1 MKPAPLGR
9 SLVPLPDESLPGYVL
24 RLAHRLELSPARIT
38 TLTQLPM
45 LKTISRASA
54 QSTITMDAVAAEN
67 FGIATRLAPHQVAGL
82 CLDRYADRYPPL
94 RMIETNSSKQLMAI
108 TRRGWVLTAST
119 RYCPQCLAG
128 DGSVIQRRHGGA
140 WQQRW
145 RLQVVF
151 ACITHQRLLEYL
163 CPQCGNPAMKSNPAS
178 TNRDLLPRLSQ
189 PGLHSAQC
197 RNQGCHA
204 RLDITE
210 REPGHLLLPA
220 DVLEFQ
226 ARILHR
232 LNPNSTV
239 APGDA
244 SRYFE
249 LLALVYNMI
258 MLSWPQAQPL
268 IGLRH
273 LDIAAHRHV
282 LQAQQAVETAQASPR
297 NMETNRPL
305 RTLPHASDS
314 TAGLLLAADRILN
327 WPDLEG
333 LAARLTPFMDAAALQ
348 PWAWYPLRIHENWP
362 PAVRRAFLPQVKGF
376 AVPARPSG
384 VAPIPP
390 RPCKYGAEHVPQRL
404 PDEWCQ
410 RHLGP
415 LTGINVKYLRRAAAL
430 KLFETATGQ
439 AWSAAAEQLH
449 MPRPNAELAVHTTRA
464 WMRQD
469 ANQQAFDHAI
479 EALAQELENAP
490 RRFDYMTRRTAL
502 HTWIM
507 PDSHWHGFVHE
518 LETQTTHGR
527 GRRHKLTEERRISTT
542 VLIWTY
548 ITHGE
553 YLFAPAVLA
562 DKAAHSTQPRTAVLA
577 RRVGEI
583 LGSPNSYLTLRAIIK
598 DYADRFAAHIDATGS
613 ADRFDWNPPTP
624 LTTPPAPRYT
634 RYYPHAQC
642 RGARS

>member
-24 RLAHRLELSPARIT
+24 RLAHRLELSPARIAI
-38 TLTQLPM
+38 LTRLSM
-45 LKTISRASA
+45 LKTTIRASS
-54 QSTITMDAVAAEN
+54 QFTITMDAAAAEN
-67 FGIATRLAPHQVAGL
+67 FGIVTRLAPHQVAGL

-94 RMIETNSSKQLMAI
+94 RMIETSARTQLMAI

-128 DGSVIQRRHGGA
+128 DGSTIQQRHGGA
-140 WQQRW
+140 WQQLW

-151 ACITHQRLLEYL
+151 ACTTHQRLLEHL
-163 CPQCGNPAMKSNPAS
+163 CPHCGNPAMQSDSAR
-178 TNRDLLPRLSQ
+178 TNRDLLPRLGQ
-189 PGLHSAQC
+189 PGLHPAQC
-197 RNQGCHA
+197 RTQDCHA
-204 RLDITE
+204 RLDTTE
-210 REPGHLLLPA
+210 RETNHAVLPPE
-220 DVLEFQ
+220 VLEFQ
-226 ARILHR
+226 ARILHK
-232 LNPNSTV
+232 LDPEGPVT
-239 APGDA
+239 PGDA

-249 LLALVYNMI
+249 LLALIYNMI

-268 IGLRH
+268 IGLRQ
-273 LDIAAHRHV
+273 LDDAAHRHA
-282 LQAQQAVETAQASPR
+282 LQAQQSVKTAQASPQ
-297 NMETNRPL
+297 NTATNLLL
-305 RTLPHASDS
+305 RKLPHASDS

-333 LAARLTPFMDAAALQ
+333 LADRLTPFMDAAAQQ
-348 PWAWYPLRIHENWP
+348 PRAWYPLRIHEKWP
-362 PAVRRAFLPQVKGF
+362 PAVRRAFLPQLQGF

-384 VAPIPP
+384 IVPIPP

-410 RHLGP
+410 RHLGH
-415 LTGINVKYLRRAAAL
+415 LDGINLKHLRRAAVL
-430 KLFETATGQ
+430 KLFEAATGQ

-449 MPRPNAELAVHTTRA
+449 MPRRNAEIAVRTTRT

-469 ANQQAFDHAI
+469 ANRQAFDHAV

-490 RRFDYMTRRTAL
+490 TRFDYMARRTAL

-527 GRRHKLTEERRISTT
+527 GRRHKLTDERRIIIT
-542 VLIWTY
+542 VLVWTH

-553 YLFAPAVLA
+553 HLFAPAVLA

-577 RRVGEI
+577 HRVGEI
-583 LGSPNSYLTLRAIIK
+583 LGSPNDYLTLRTITK
-598 DYADRFAAHIDATGS
+598 DYVGRFATHIDTTGS

-624 LTTPPAPRYT
+624 RTTPPAPRYT
-634 RYYPHAQC
+634 RYYPNARRQ
-642 RGARS
+642 GARS